1 MTELSGQDSHAIAPH
16 PLALHNFA
24 RDVGVA
30 LKLFLPYPQSDRFSA
45 DARVVALAL
54 AMLIGVAFLAAY
66 AAALAKADGA
76 TFYRWGLYTVLTT
89 LFVQTAVLFLAALS
103 SRRAALTVLL
113 TALPMIETIRLAL
126 APVVELAES
135 PLLQHTLHLLCLA
148 ALLRAVMREL
158 DGQLARRL
166 IVTAITGAAL
176 WGTAQLVRP
185 FPLFNPVSDHR
196 HERLNV
202 ERTYLKQERLVQEA
216 LDAVLASRP
225 EIEDTYFVGFAPYS
239 AQNVFENE
247 VKHIDSLFRG
257 KLGAEGRTTLLINS
271 HHTVDDLPLANGHN
285 LEAVLGGL
293 ANKMG
298 PEDLLFL
305 HLTSHGS
312 SDHELSVY
320 FDNLGLN
327 DISAEELGEIVA
339 KADLPWRVVV
349 VSACYS
355 GGYIDAL
362 KSPQAMVM
370 TASRDDR
377 QSFGCT
383 HGRDYTYFGE
393 AFYRDS
399 LADHDYQSA
408 FESAVEKIREKEERE
423 DLTPSEPQ
431 IWIGDQVARKFE

>member
-1 MTELSGQDSHAIAPH
+1 MTELTGQDSHAVAPH
-16 PLALHNFA
+16 SLALHNFA
-24 RDVGVA
+24 RDAVVA
-30 LKLFLPYPQSDRFSA
+30 LKLFLPYPQNDRFSA

-76 TFYRWGLYTVLTT
+76 EFYRWGLYTVLTT

-103 SRRAALTVLL
+103 SRRASLTVLL
-113 TALPMIETIRLAL
+113 TALPMIATIRVAL

-135 PLLQHTLHLLCLA
+135 PLLQHALHLLCLA

-166 IVTAITGAAL
+166 IVTAIAGGAL
-176 WGTAQLVRP
+176 WSTSQLVRP

-196 HERLNV
+196 HDRLNV
-202 ERTYLKQERLVQEA
+202 ERTYLKQERLVQDA
-216 LDAVLASRP
+216 LDAVLPSRP

-247 VKHIDSLFRG
+247 VKHIETLFRS

-285 LEAVLGGL
+285 LEAILGGI
-293 ANKMG
+293 ADKMG
-298 PEDLLFL
+298 LEDLLFL
-305 HLTSHGS
+305 HMTTHGS

-327 DISAEELGEIVA
+327 DISAAELGEIVA
-339 KADLPWRVVV
+339 NADLPWRVIV

-355 GGYIDAL
+355 GGYIEAL
-362 KSPQAMVM
+362 KSPQAMVV

-383 HGRDYTYFGE
+383 HGRDYTYFGA

-399 LADHDYQSA
+399 LADHDYQRA
-408 FESAVEKIREKEERE
+408 FESAVEKVREKEERE

-431 IWIGDQVARKFE
+431 IWIGDEIARKFE